1 MQNSLI
7 MPLAAD
13 KDEYSNEIPYLFRL
27 DSKGRMICMAA
38 ICGMDLD
45 KFDNIYVTILKKHS
59 IAYLL
64 KELLLLQ
71 FKRLGIKDKAHVIE
85 LDFPTQSQPE
95 TVYQTI
101 IKNNIIG
108 KIFIK
113 DADSYFEA
121 EIPIENSVCVYPLD
135 NLIQVNPQNKSY
147 VNVDDMYY
155 ITNIIEKRILGRE
168 FCAGGYFFEDASLYC
183 TIFKELRNNTPLYM
197 SHIIYKALLCG
208 YSFRPVKVN
217 NYKDWGTLQDWRTY
231 E

>member
-7 MPLAAD
+7 IPLAAD
-13 KDEYSNEIPYLFRL
+13 KDEYRNEIPYLFRL

-64 KELLLLQ
+64 KELLFLQ
-71 FKRLGIKDKAHVIE
+71 FERLGIKDKAHVVE

-101 IKNNIIG
+101 IKNNIVG

-113 DADSYFEA
+113 DADSYFET
-121 EIPIENSVCVYPLD
+121 EIPIENSVCIYPLD
-135 NLIQVNPQNKSY
+135 KLNQVNPQNKSY

-155 ITNIIEKRILGRE
+155 ITNIIEKRILGRD
-168 FCAGGYFFEDASLYC
+168 FCAGGYFFEDSELFC
-183 TIFKELRNNTPLYM
+183 KIFEELKDYKPLYM
-197 SHIIYKALLCG
+197 SHIIYKALLDG
-208 YSFRPVKVN
+208 HSFRPTKVN
-217 NYKDWGTLQDWRTY
+217 NYKDWGTLKDWR
-231 E
+231 ENE